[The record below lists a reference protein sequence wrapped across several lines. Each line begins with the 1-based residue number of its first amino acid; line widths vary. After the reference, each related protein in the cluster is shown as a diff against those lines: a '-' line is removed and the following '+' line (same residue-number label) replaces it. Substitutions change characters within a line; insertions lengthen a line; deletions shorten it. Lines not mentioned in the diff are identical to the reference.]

1 MAKATLTGAKGNV
14 SSEFYTSMIDS
25 IGSKSFFPNIA
36 KIIERVIP
44 FEGLIVFLY
53 SKTSAPT
60 TLGCFGNALDFQTG
74 LQNYLRYTYV
84 LNPVYRAFQDNIAS
98 DAYLITDLMPLGYSQ
113 KIAKSDLPIRIDD
126 SEAIGYLTPGW
137 PKSMT
142 DVLGLVHLPDN
153 KMVEFDFITSQSGN
167 QTKHCYA
174 GLKKIYPVLSSA
186 LLKHFEFAAHDF
198 DTSDAKPS
206 LESRFQEFGQPDLT
220 SREQSVV
227 KMVLTGHSS
236 NSIGLNLGISLPTV
250 KSHRRNIYA
259 KLKISTQAELFSLF
273 VQSLLEGTQSPPGTY
288 AE

>member
-1 MAKATLTGAKGNV
+1 MAKASLTSSKGNIV
-14 SSEFYTSMIDS
+14 GEFYTGIIDS
-25 IGSKSFFPNIA
+25 IGSELFFTNIA
-36 KIIERVIP
+36 KIVERVLP

-53 SKTSAPT
+53 SKSSAPT
-60 TLGCFGNALDFQTG
+60 ALGCFGNALDFQTG

-84 LNPVYRAFQDNIAS
+84 LNPVYRAFQNNIAPG
-98 DAYLITDLMPLGYSQ
+98 AYMITDLMPHGYSQ
-113 KIAKSDLPIRIDD
+113 KVAKSDLRIRIDD
-126 SEAIGYLTPGW
+126 AEAIGYLTPGW

-153 KMVEFDFITSQSGN
+153 KMVEFDFITSQTGN
-167 QTKHCYA
+167 QTERCYE
-174 GLKKIYPVLSSA
+174 GLKKIYPALSSA

-273 VQSLLEGTQSPPGTY
+273 VQSLLEGTQSPAGT
-288 AE
+288 